1 MMKQTILKWLNNLEG
16 QSKKLKKK
24 LQDQKQKKF
33 SEQPSLLTHRVAKI
47 DDGILG
53 ATIDTKGRDVV
64 ITIKG
69 FNSVAKAIDWAT
81 LQSILWKTDQEARL
95 QLQRDL
101 TPKDTYH

>member
-24 LQDQKQKKF
+24 LQNQKHNKF
-33 SEQPSLLTHRVAKI
+33 SEQQSLLTHRVAKI

-53 ATIDTKGRDVV
+53 ATIDTKGKDVV
-64 ITIKG
+64 STIKG

-95 QLQRDL
+95 QIQRDS
-101 TPKDTYH
+101 TPKDTLH